1 MIDLDVQTHAE
12 RLATEIADAILSGR
26 IPPGTRLDEK
36 SLAEQFGVS
45 RTPVREA
52 LRQLGNS
59 GLIDI
64 RPHKGAA
71 VTKVTPAK
79 LEEMFCAMA
88 EVEATC
94 ARLAAISMTPIE
106 RRRLDAL
113 HHSMGEM
120 VQNSLD
126 DRYIEANV
134 AFHGAIYAGA
144 HNGIIHE
151 IALNLRRRL
160 SPFRRAQFQKAGR
173 LAQSHAEHGFVVRA
187 ILHADAPA
195 AHAAMLHHV
204 SLVELAF
211 DELTVPRFRSE

>member
-1 MIDLDVQTHAE
+1 MIDLDGQTHAE

-26 IPPGTRLDEK
+26 ILPGTHLDEK
-36 SLAEQFGVS
+36 SLAVQFGVS

-59 GLIDI
+59 GLIDL
-64 RPHKGAA
+64 RPHKGAT

-113 HHSMGEM
+113 HHSMGVM

-151 IALNLRRRL
+151 FAMNLRRRL

-173 LAQSHAEHGFVVRA
+173 LAESHAEHGFVARA

>member
-120 VQNSLD
+120 VQN
-126 DRYIEANV
+126 
-134 AFHGAIYAGA
+134 
-144 HNGIIHE
+144 
-151 IALNLRRRL
+151 
-160 SPFRRAQFQKAGR
+160 
-173 LAQSHAEHGFVVRA
+173 
-187 ILHADAPA
+187 
-195 AHAAMLHHV
+195 
-204 SLVELAF
+204 
-211 DELTVPRFRSE
+211 